1 MMTFG
6 LFLSFMQIYEEQRGL
21 DMYKNMLELAILAD
35 DLGFDNV
42 WVPEHHLIHYIP
54 APNALLGATQVGQYV
69 KNATV
74 GTAVVLLPFHH
85 PLSMA
90 GDIAATDNMLNGK
103 FELGVARG
111 AYKYE
116 FDRFEQEFGDSRAR
130 FDESLEILENVWHS
144 EDEGIAHKGR
154 FWSFDNTYV
163 WPRPVQDPHPP
174 VWVGCM
180 HESTALHYAR
190 KGYNVFNAPFRR
202 PMSHIQRI
210 CDAFH
215 QGREESGHARG
226 QQRVGMSR
234 MYYVAET
241 KEEAFAK
248 TQDVIINH
256 RIGTRLHDY
265 TQNSNPRAYVAPE
278 SNDDDPSE
286 QEVYDNL
293 LMGTPDEVLEKVYAF
308 DRAGLDHLSLFT
320 HFGPGHEDMMRSL
333 KLFAKE
339 VMTPYRARES
349 AANGREPVLAGKG
362 VACGV
367 GR

>member
-130 FDESLEILENVWHS
+130 FDESLEILEKVWHS

-174 VWVGCM
+174 FGSGACTNRRHCTMPARDTTYSM
-180 HESTALHYAR
+180 H
-190 KGYNVFNAPFRR
+190 P
-202 PMSHIQRI
+202 
-210 CDAFH
+210 
-215 QGREESGHARG
+215 SGVR
-226 QQRVGMSR
+226 
-234 MYYVAET
+234 
-241 KEEAFAK
+241 
-248 TQDVIINH
+248 
-256 RIGTRLHDY
+256 
-265 TQNSNPRAYVAPE
+265 
-278 SNDDDPSE
+278 
-286 QEVYDNL
+286 
-293 LMGTPDEVLEKVYAF
+293 
-308 DRAGLDHLSLFT
+308 
-320 HFGPGHEDMMRSL
+320 
-333 KLFAKE
+333 
-339 VMTPYRARES
+339 
-349 AANGREPVLAGKG
+349 
-362 VACGV
+362 
-367 GR
+367 